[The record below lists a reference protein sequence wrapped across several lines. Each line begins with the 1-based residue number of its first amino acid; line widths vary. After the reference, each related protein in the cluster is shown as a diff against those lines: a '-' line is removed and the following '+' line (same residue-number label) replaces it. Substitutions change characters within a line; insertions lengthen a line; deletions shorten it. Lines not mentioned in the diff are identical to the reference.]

1 MNLPCPIHIDML
13 SRLEK
18 LPRRSWTRSEG
29 RVTRVIGLT
38 IESIGPR
45 ASVGDLAWI
54 ESGPA
59 EKRIQIPAEVV
70 GFHDRSVILMP
81 IEYASGIRPG
91 DRVLTAGRL
100 RVPAGPGMLGRVVD
114 GLGRPLDSLPPPEDT
129 RQVAVDRAP
138 PSPLDRRRLDQVFH
152 TGVRALDG
160 CLTCA
165 KGQRIGI
172 FAGSGVGKS
181 MLLGSLAR
189 NSCATVNVIA
199 LIGERGR
206 EVRDFIEKSLGEEG
220 LRKSVV
226 VAVTSDQS
234 PLLRRKGAST
244 AMAIAESFRDQ
255 GEDVLLMMDSV
266 TRFAMAQ
273 REIGLAVG
281 EPPTTKGYPPSVFG
295 MLAQLLERPGS
306 SPRGTITAFFSVLVE
321 ADDMNDPIADSVRS
335 ILDGHIVLSREL
347 AEANHYPAIDVLM
360 SISRLMGEVATP
372 RQAEA
377 AGRLKELLSVYRHAE
392 DLVNVG
398 AYVAGSNPRID
409 EALRKIEPI
418 REFLRQ
424 KPREISSMEETL
436 QRLEKVVAS

>member
-1 MNLPCPIHIDML
+1 MNTPCPIDVDML
-13 SRLEK
+13 ARLER
-18 LPRRSWTRSEG
+18 LPRRSWVRSEG

-59 EKRIQIPAEVV
+59 ERRVRIPAEVV

-81 IEYASGIRPG
+81 IEYAAGIRPG

-114 GLGRPLDSLPPPEDT
+114 GLGRPLDNLPAPADT
-129 RQVAVDRAP
+129 EQVPIDRAA
-138 PSPLDRRRLDQVFH
+138 PSPLDRRRLDETFH
-152 TGVRALDG
+152 TGLRAIDG

-181 MLLGSLAR
+181 VLLGSLAR

-199 LIGERGR
+199 LVGERGR
-206 EVRDFIEKSLGEEG
+206 EVRDFIEKNLGEEG
-220 LRKSVV
+220 MRKSVV

-234 PLLRRKGAST
+234 PLLRRKGAAT
-244 AMAIAESFRDQ
+244 AMAIAEYFRDR
-255 GEDVLLMMDSV
+255 GEDVLLLMDSV
-266 TRFAMAQ
+266 TRYAMAQ
-273 REIGLAVG
+273 REIGLAIG

-295 MLAQLLERPGS
+295 MLAQLLERPGT
-306 SPRGTITAFFSVLVE
+306 SPHGTITAFFTVLVE
-321 ADDMNDPIADSVRS
+321 ADDMNDPIGDTVRS
-335 ILDGHIVLSREL
+335 ILDGHVVLSREL

-360 SISRLMGEVATP
+360 SISRLMSEVAPP
-372 RQAEA
+372 RQAEL
-377 AGRLKELLSVYRHAE
+377 AGRLKELLSVYRRAE

-409 EALRKIEPI
+409 EAIRKVDAI
-418 REFLRQ
+418 RGFLRQ
-424 KPREISSMEETL
+424 RPEEVSPAAETL
-436 QRLEKVVAS
+436 RRLEEIVA